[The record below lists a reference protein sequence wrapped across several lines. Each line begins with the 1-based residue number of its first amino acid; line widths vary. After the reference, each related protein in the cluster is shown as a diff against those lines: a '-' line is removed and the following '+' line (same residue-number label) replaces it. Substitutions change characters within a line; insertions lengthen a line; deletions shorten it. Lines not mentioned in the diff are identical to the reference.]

1 MTPPTPSIPPSP
13 LAALGITI
21 LAWLCTLLVT
31 GGLAGETGVM
41 LALALGMTLGFGGV
55 GTFVARQ
62 VPEPA
67 DRRLGLTAIG
77 PAQVGIVLL
86 LIPVVLLTSELDNW
100 VAELVPR
107 PEAVEGEPE
116 VTDPEALALRALESA
131 LFIAL
136 LRPVIEEF
144 FFRGVIQQGVVAA
157 LGPVSGVVLQASLF
171 ALVRATL
178 GASDAYFVSTNA
190 AQGFVEG
197 ALLGFLRLGTGSI
210 LAGIVL
216 QVITGTIAMFLALRP
231 DVLSIPG
238 FTDTGS
244 HTPLLW
250 LVPAAL
256 CVALALGATFRSY
269 QSQEPLPDPPPEP
282 EEDDGPPTFF

>member
-1 MTPPTPSIPPSP
+1 
-13 LAALGITI
+13 
-21 LAWLCTLLVT
+21 
-31 GGLAGETGVM
+31 M

-62 VPEPA
+62 VPEPT

-107 PEAVEGEPE
+107 PEEVENGEPAT
-116 VTDPEALALRALESA
+116 TDPEAIALRALESA
-131 LFIAL
+131 LFVAL

-210 LAGIVL
+210 LPGIVL
-216 QVITGTIAMFLALRP
+216 QVVTGTIAMFLMLRP
-231 DVLSIPG
+231 DVVAIPG

-244 HTPLLW
+244 HTPVLW
-250 LVPAAL
+250 LLPAAL

-269 QSQEPLPDPPPEP
+269 QGQEPLPDPPPEE